1 MIYTLQWICNLLY
14 PPIKLLVVATL
25 LAMLVGCE
33 KPVKPLQIG
42 NNAWPGYEPAYLARS
57 LGYLDKL
64 PVRLVEYSS
73 TTQVLAAFQN
83 GLIQSAFLTLDEVIL
98 LRSRGFRAQII
109 LVVDESNGADAIVG
123 RPPMSTMQDIKGRR
137 VGVEDS
143 ASGAFMLLKVL
154 KAASLQL
161 SDIETVSV
169 EIDQHER
176 AYREGRVDAVVTF
189 EPVRSR
195 LLTQGARVLFGSSQ
209 IPGEIIDVLAV
220 DEGAWEEQRDTL
232 LKVAEAWFRASDFL
246 RTQPEDAMRRIGMR
260 LRLDPQALRKSYQGI
275 RLLTIE
281 DNLGMLRGSP
291 SKLDQAAISY
301 WKLMAEHGLLSD
313 VVDVK
318 TGLKDLVDPSVV
330 EAIKAG
336 GAQ

>member
-1 MIYTLQWICNLLY
+1 MIYTLQRIGNLLY
-14 PPIKLLVVATL
+14 PPIKLLVIAAL
-25 LAMLVGCE
+25 LAALVGCE

-42 NNAWPGYEPAYLARS
+42 SNVWPGYEPAYLARS

-83 GLIQSAFLTLDEVIL
+83 GLIQSAFLTLDEVLL
-98 LRSRGFRAQII
+98 LRSRGFRAQIV
-109 LVVDESNGADAIVG
+109 LVVDESNGADAILG
-123 RPPMSTMQDIKGRR
+123 RPPMTSIQDIKGKRI
-137 VGVEDS
+137 GVEDS
-143 ASGAFMLLKVL
+143 ALGAFVLLKAL
-154 KAASLQL
+154 QTAHLQL
-161 SDIETVSV
+161 SDIQVV
-169 EIDQHER
+169 PFEIDLHER

-189 EPVRSR
+189 EPVRSK
-195 LLTQGARVLFGSSQ
+195 LLMQGATVLFDSSQ

-220 DEGAWEEQRDTL
+220 DEGAWQEQRDTL
-232 LKVAEAWFRASDFL
+232 VKFAEAWFRASGYL
-246 RTQPEDAMRRIGMR
+246 RTQPDDAMRRIGMR
-260 LRLDPQALRKSYQGI
+260 LRLDPQEIRKSYQGI

-281 DNLGMLRGSP
+281 DNLSLLRGSP
-291 SKLDQAAISY
+291 SKLDRAAADY
-301 WKLMAEHGLLSD
+301 WKLMSERGLLSD

-318 TGLKDLVDPSVV
+318 TGLKDLVDPSIV